1 MAINPG
7 STYPGQTVPP
17 NAAYPQGS
25 AKDVTAP
32 GTGDGTPLRA
42 LWVNDLWG
50 FQQAI
55 LAEAGFTPSGLA
67 ETATASQYLSGL
79 KKILTGRLIARRVF
93 TANGTYTPTA
103 GTTKVIVT
111 VVGGGGGGGGTFST
125 SASQNASGS
134 GGGGGAEAIGVF
146 TTGFSGVTMTI
157 GPAGVS
163 AAGAN
168 GTDGGVTSFGTLLT
182 AEGGKGGPRGLA
194 ATSGNTSG
202 SAGGITVTGTA
213 IISKAGQDGGAGT
226 VYSIGTTLS
235 GKGGDTNYGRGGSPG
250 GTGSTAGSG
259 TAGANGKD
267 YGAGGAGAAGAI
279 SNVALSGGSGRPGV
293 IIVEEY
299 A

>member
-7 STYPGQTVPP
+7 TLYPGQVVPP
-17 NAAYPQGS
+17 NAAYPLGS

-67 ETATASQYLSGL
+67 ETATVSQYLSGL

-111 VVGGGGGGGGTFST
+111 VVGGGGGGGGTFT
-125 SASQNASGS
+125 TNASQNAAGS

-163 AAGAN
+163 AAAAN

-202 SAGGITVTGTA
+202 SAGGVAVTGTP
-213 IISKAGQDGGAGT
+213 IIVKAGQDGGAGT
-226 VYSIGTTLS
+226 VYSVGTTLS
-235 GKGGDTNYGRGGSPG
+235 GKGGDSNYGYGGSPV
-250 GTGSTAGSG
+250 GTGSSAGSG
-259 TAGANGKD
+259 STGNSGKD
-267 YGAGGAGAAGAI
+267 YGSGGSGAACSI
-279 SNVALSGGSGRPGV
+279 SDAARSGGSGRPGL